1 MVVERETVNCKRP
14 TYVEVTP
21 TVGVLFVTILNKMT
35 SIKNVGGDLV
45 TRREKTI
52 TSLELARLAK
62 RNHKDILRSI
72 RSMEPAW
79 EKINGRKFA
88 LVDYTD
94 RKGERRPMYEL
105 TKTESL
111 YAIAKFDDEVRAH
124 LVHRWYELEKASYK
138 AMRKTGHYEL
148 KPRLRALPYAKSAE
162 MGRFFD
168 ELTRWTT
175 TADEKTVAE
184 MMNVTPKHVHE
195 VVRGRTQSY
204 GVCCML
210 VEFAK
215 ENRAKGVRRQPRA
228 VSREA
233 DMKELRL
240 EFMEDSNGKEGK

>member
-1 MVVERETVNCKRP
+1 MPCRTDSGNCLNLENMTANKKAGNLLPKIGVYSFNGYPLTVFGTKDNPMFQAKAIID
-14 TYVEVTP
+14 YLGLGNVTEALRSLDDDEKLSS
-21 TVGVLFVTILNKMT
+21 VLLK
-35 SIKNVGGDLV
+35 SGQ
-45 TRREKTI
+45 RREMKFVNESGLYHLI
-52 TSLELARLAK
+52 FQSRKPEA
-62 RNHKDILRSI
+62 
-72 RSMEPAW
+72 
-79 EKINGRKFA
+79 RKF
-88 LVDYTD
+88 
-94 RKGERRPMYEL
+94 RKWVTGELLPTL
-105 TKTESL
+105 
-111 YAIAKFDDEVRAH
+111 
-124 LVHRWYELEKASYK
+124 
-138 AMRKTGHYEL
+138 RKTGHYEL

-228 VSREA
+228 LSREA

-240 EFMEDSNGKEGK
+240 EFMEDSDGKEGK